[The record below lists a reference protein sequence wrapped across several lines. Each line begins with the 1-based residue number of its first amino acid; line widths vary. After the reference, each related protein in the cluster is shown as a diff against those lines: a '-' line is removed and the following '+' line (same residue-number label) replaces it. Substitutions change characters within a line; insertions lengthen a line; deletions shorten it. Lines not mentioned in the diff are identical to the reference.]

1 MPTAY
6 YVSITRSNGE
16 GTDRAGN
23 DQTMS
28 TVTDADGESLELPS
42 GFAFPKQDMGDTDP
56 LSLDVMFELLK
67 NKRRRDLLRYLE
79 EQDDV
84 VTMSDLAEHVAAIEN
99 DIPEAQLSSQQRK
112 RVYVALYQCHL
123 PILDRADVVN
133 FNKARGLIERT
144 PRADQLRPYL
154 EQSPYRSDPWPRV
167 YLTLGIVSVV
177 GFSTVSVGGGA
188 SWMLTSTVMFF
199 VFVLLALSL
208 VHWHWGRELP
218 PFPSVI
224 GEIGSTTKQA

>member
-1 MPTAY
+1 
-6 YVSITRSNGE
+6 
-16 GTDRAGN
+16 
-23 DQTMS
+23 MS
-28 TVTDADGESLELPS
+28 TVTDADGEPLELPS
-42 GFAFPKQDMGDTDP
+42 GFAVPRQDAGDADP

-79 EQDDV
+79 EHDDA

-99 DIPEAQLSSQQRK
+99 EVPEAQLSSQQRK

-133 FNKARGLIERT
+133 FNKPRGLIERT

-167 YLTLGIVSVV
+167 YLTLGVVAAVGFSIVSVV
-177 GFSTVSVGGGA
+177 GGA
-188 SWMLTSTVMFF
+188 SWMLTSAVMFF
-199 VFVLLALSL
+199 AFVLLALSL
-208 VHWHWGRELP
+208 LHWYWGRELP
-218 PFPSVI
+218 SFSSVI
-224 GEIGSTTKQA
+224 GEIGSTTEQA

>member
-6 YVSITRSNGE
+6 HVSITRSNGG
-16 GTDRAGN
+16 GTDHAGN
-23 DQTMS
+23 GQTMS

-42 GFAFPKQDMGDTDP
+42 GFAFPKQDMGDPDP

-79 EQDDV
+79 EEDDV

-99 DIPEAQLSSQQRK
+99 EIPESQLSSQQRK

-133 FNKARGLIERT
+133 FNKPRGLIERT
-144 PRADQLRPYL
+144 PRADQLQPYL
-154 EQSPYRSDPWPRV
+154 EQTPHRSDPWPRV
-167 YLTLGIVSVV
+167 YLTFGIVAAV
-177 GFSTVSVGGGA
+177 GFSIVSVGGGA
-188 SWMLTSTVMFF
+188 SWMVTSTVLFF
-199 VFVLLALSL
+199 TFVLLALSL
-208 VHWHWGRELP
+208 LHWHWGREVPAL
-218 PFPSVI
+218 PSVM
-224 GEIGSTTKQA
+224 GKMV